1 MLFRSPQ
8 ESIHPPLDDYNSWY
22 YPSHGYTSDEE
33 HPTDIQRQGN
43 WGRKLSK
50 GARWIRKG
58 KMAAWGSGLEDW
70 EGEERARK
78 RLKAMLADSPSSPPT
93 PELPHLR
100 SPSPPLVAPY
110 PEPVTQHLSFTSFV
124 MDKAVTH
131 SFRTPLLDDLELAT
145 DGLIEGEATLRRAL
159 GKLWRVMHTDPD
171 TPSYDGPSP
180 SSSSARKLDPHQ
192 DSLGGGDEIEQE
204 DYISRAPNLDAPISH
219 KIFLTTYA
227 DMEAADPSAYDPA
240 HAHSHSHF
248 AAPEVQL
255 DSLEKSLA
263 TLRELQDDTRE
274 YVERLQEIR
283 EVLGETRAHRAIAWD
298 LVRDKALKE
307 LKEAAF
313 AAAAE

>member
-1 MLFRSPQ
+1 MDQQ
-8 ESIHPPLDDYNSWY
+8 ESMQPPLDDYNSWY

-43 WGRKLSK
+43 WGRKSSK

-78 RLKAMLADSPSSPPT
+78 RLKTMLADSPSSPPT

-171 TPSYDGPSP
+171 MPNYTSPSDP
-180 SSSSARKLDPHQ
+180 SSSSSSRSLKQQLDQQVAVDP
-192 DSLGGGDEIEQE
+192 LGEEIEQE
-204 DYISRAPNLDAPISH
+204 DYIFRAPNLDAPNSH

-227 DMEAADPSAYDPA
+227 DMEADPGSYDP
-240 HAHSHSHF
+240 SHF

-283 EVLGETRAHRAIAWD
+283 EALGEARAHRAIGWD

-313 AAAAE
+313 AAAAAE